1 MTTMCKK
8 STCDFNAKKVV
19 YKAFVFLGA
28 LNSIC
33 ELDKAGYWT
42 SETLIVTRGR
52 PSVRSAR
59 GLCINAFWA
68 LKLHRPI
75 VIVWGK
81 RFHA

>member
-1 MTTMCKK
+1 MKK
-8 STCDFNAKKVV
+8 STYDFNAKKVV
-19 YKAFVFLGA
+19 CKAFVFLGA

-33 ELDKAGYWT
+33 ELDKAEYWT
-42 SETLIVTRGR
+42 SETLVVARGR

-59 GLCINAFWA
+59 GLCINAFWT
-68 LKLHRPI
+68 LKLLKPI